1 MKWYWV
7 MLLMG
12 LGLYVLVLIPGM
24 LPHEI
29 DSVVGMLAGVTIA
42 TVALFGFD
50 TTHVNRRLATIMIIL
65 SLVMFVVGIALVR
78 QGHPYVQLILSVP
91 AAGLGLFGARKLIEN
106 KEKND

>member
-12 LGLYVLVLIPGM
+12 LGLYVLVLVPGI

-29 DSVVGMLAGVTIA
+29 DSVVSMLAGVTMA

-50 TTHVNRRLATIMIIL
+50 TTHVNTRLATLMIIV
-65 SLVMFVVGIALVR
+65 SLIMFATGIALAR
-78 QGHPYVQLILSVP
+78 QGHPYVQLILYVP

-106 KEKND
+106 REKND